1 MKNVVVRTVDRAD
14 LTTARALGD
23 AGVATVH
30 EAYGR
35 RGLMLPEIRPR
46 QRGVRIGGPA
56 VTVLCQAGDNLM
68 IHAAIETLQP
78 GDIMVVATM
87 SPSTDGFFGEQ
98 LGTSLMAH
106 GCAGLV
112 IDTGV
117 RDTMELRE
125 MGFPVWSRAVHAAGT
140 VKATAGSVNIPVVA
154 GGTAV
159 DPGDVVVAD
168 DDGVCVVRKAHTEWV
183 LANANER
190 LDKET
195 VNRARLAAGETTLD
209 FAGLRDL
216 LVSIGVEWVD

>member
-1 MKNVVVRTVDRAD
+1 MEHVIRRNIDRVEAAVAD
-14 LTTARALGD
+14 GLGA

-35 RGLMLPEIRPR
+35 RGLVLPEIRPR
-46 QRGVRIGGPA
+46 QQGVRIGGPA

-78 GDIMVVATM
+78 GDVMVVATM

-112 IDTGV
+112 IDAGV

-140 VKATAGSVNIPVVA
+140 VKATAGSVNVPVVVA
-154 GGTAV
+154 GASVG
-159 DPGDVVVAD
+159 PGDAVVAD
-168 DDGVCVVRKAHTEWV
+168 DDGVCVVRRVDAAAV
-183 LANANER
+183 LAAAEQR
-190 LDKET
+190 LAKEEI
-195 VNRARLAAGETTLD
+195 NRARLAAGETTLE
-209 FAGLRDL
+209 FAGLRSL
-216 LVSIGVEWVD
+216 LESLGVNWID

>member
-1 MKNVVVRTVDRAD
+1 MEHVIRRNIDRVEAAVAD
-14 LTTARALGD
+14 GLGA

-35 RGLMLPEIRPR
+35 RGLVLPEIRPR
-46 QRGVRIGGPA
+46 QQGVRIGGPA

-78 GDIMVVATM
+78 GDVMVVATM

-112 IDTGV
+112 IDAGV

-140 VKATAGSVNIPVVA
+140 VKATAGSVNVPVVVA
-154 GGTAV
+154 GASVG
-159 DPGDVVVAD
+159 PGDAVVAD
-168 DDGVCVVRKAHTEWV
+168 DDGVCVVRRVDAAAV
-183 LANANER
+183 LAAAEQR
-190 LDKET
+190 LAKEEF
-195 VNRARLAAGETTLD
+195 NRARLAAGETTLE
-209 FAGLRDL
+209 FAGLRSL
-216 LVSIGVEWVD
+216 LESLGVNWID